1 MPPAIRY
8 GIDALLILVPLVVL
22 MYFLFDPA
30 AFNAFTA
37 WLARVSNIGW
47 KSPAAPIVPVH
58 RLHPRALVNLKIGKV
73 LGEDND

>member
-37 WLARVSNIGW
+37 WLA
-47 KSPAAPIVPVH
+47 PV
-58 RLHPRALVNLKIGKV
+58 L
-73 LGEDND
+73 